1 MVDGVAQTYRP
12 TPVLAHDG
20 NALDL
25 ETLDETGDQLDV
37 PFQRTGRLIGGLI
50 RQAEPHQVGR
60 DTTVSGGHQRLDHLA
75 VQVVPRGLTM
85 DQQNG
90 RAGAF
95 VHLVEPNAVDHLV
108 VFLKHGSGLLTH
120 SSPISMVA

>member
-37 PFQRTGRLIGGLI
+37 PFQRIGRLIGGLI

-75 VQVVPRGLTM
+75 VQVAPRGLTM